1 MAVVVVFASRRTGHH
16 DDEYGPMSER
26 MVELAREQPG
36 FISISSV
43 RDPVSREGITVAYF
57 TDDDAVRAWRSHVEH
72 REAQR
77 RGITDFYEEYRV
89 TVATVDRDY
98 RWSAQS

>member
-1 MAVVVVFASRRTGHH
+1 MPVVVVFASRRTDHH
-16 DDEYGPMSER
+16 DADYGSMSAR

-36 FISISSV
+36 FISITSV
-43 RDPVSREGITVAYF
+43 RDPGSREGITVAYF
-57 TDDDAVRAWRSHVEH
+57 EDDAAVRKWKAHVEH
-72 REAQR
+72 EEAQR

-98 RWSAQS
+98 RWAAST